1 MNVRHVMDTSECIGI
16 LKALSDETRMK
27 IFGIL
32 REGKLCGC
40 KILESLNI
48 TQPTLS
54 HHMKVLCECGIVIA
68 EKRMEMELLFHKLRK
83 TERVD
88 RLFGQYEMP

>member
-1 MNVRHVMDTSECIGI
+1 MDTSECIGI

-54 HHMKVLCECGIVIA
+54 EKEWKWSYYSINCEKLNELIDYFGNTKCRN
-68 EKRMEMELLFHKLRK
+68 EKE
-83 TERVD
+83 D
-88 RLFGQYEMP
+88 RNGLYVGK